1 MEIFEE
7 LKKEFPRI
15 EKEVPLKNYTTFRIG
30 GLARYFLRTSDKKEL
45 KKIIEL
51 VIKKN
56 INFCVIGGGSNILF
70 PSDGFDGL
78 VIVYKVDNLAKEK
91 LSIEKTKI
99 SNDEYIIKFD
109 TATPLSFLISELK
122 DFSGL
127 EWGVGIPGTLG
138 GAINGNSGAF
148 GGSIS
153 DSIESVG
160 ALEIKNGE
168 VSERIFKKNE
178 CSFGYRTSIF
188 KNNHNLIVVSAELK
202 LFKGDEKKIQE
213 RIMENLEKRKGKHPK
228 GFSAGSVFKNY
239 AGRLEDS
246 LIESFPQLKV
256 FNEKRVIPAGLLI
269 ELCGLKG
276 KQIGDAKISE
286 EHSNFIVNLGNAN
299 SDDVLGLIELVEKSV
314 KEKFLIELKEEIHI
328 FYP

>member
-7 LKKEFPRI
+7 FKAEFPRI

-45 KKIIEL
+45 KKIIGL
-51 VIKKN
+51 VVKKN
-56 INFCVIGGGSNILF
+56 INFCIMGGGSNVLF

-78 VIVYKVDNLAKEK
+78 VIVYKVENLAKEK

-99 SNDEYIIKFD
+99 KGDEYIIKAD
-109 TATPLSFLISELK
+109 TTVPLSFLISELK

-153 DSIESVG
+153 DSIESVS
-160 ALEIKNGE
+160 ALEVKNGE
-168 VSERIFKKNE
+168 VSERTFKKNE

-188 KNNHNLIVVSAELK
+188 KDNRNLIVVSAELK
-202 LFKGDEKKIQE
+202 LFKGDEKEIQE
-213 RIMENLEKRKGKHPK
+213 RVRENLEKRKGKHPK

-246 LIESFPQLKV
+246 LTESFPQLKV
-256 FNEKRVIPAGLLI
+256 FNEKGVIPAGLLI

-276 KQIGDAKISE
+276 KQVGDAKISE
-286 EHSNFIVNLGNAN
+286 DHANFIVNLGNA
-299 SDDVLGLIELVEKSV
+299 SSEDVLELIELVKKSV
-314 KEKFLIELKEEIHI
+314 KEKFSIDLKEEIQI
-328 FYP
+328 FCP